1 MQTMPCPMSPLTL
14 LLTGD
19 VMTGRGIDQILPQP
33 VDPALHEP
41 WVHDARDY
49 VRLAEAAHGAVPRGV
64 ALAYPWG
71 EALAEIEA
79 RAPRWRIVNLETA
92 LTARGTRWPG
102 KGIHYRMAPAHLGLL
117 QAARID
123 ACVLANNHVLD
134 WGADG
139 LADTLQALR
148 GAGIAAVGAGEDETR
163 AWQPATWPLDPPEPA
178 SAGGPVHPAQIGNA
192 PPSPRLRLFACA
204 TRDSGVP
211 AAWAAGPGRP
221 GVALLP
227 RLDDAAAQHLAA
239 IARADRRPGD
249 VTVWSLHWG
258 DNWVAQVPAAQ
269 RRFARALIDLGA
281 ADLVHG
287 HSSHHP
293 LPLEL
298 HRGRLVLHGCGDL
311 INDYEGIAPG
321 PQPRRQGMGL
331 RGDLNGLYFAT
342 LAPDG
347 HLRAL
352 EVVPMQLRRLR
363 LQPADAAARADFAR
377 LLGGQLH
384 DTGRALRL
392 LNGLADPPAQDPV
405 DATGSVPRPG
415 APVLRSPRHQGAL
428 K

>member
-1 MQTMPCPMSPLTL
+1 
-14 LLTGD
+14 
-19 VMTGRGIDQILPQP
+19 MTGRGIDQILPQP

-41 WVHDARDY
+41 WVRDARDY
-49 VRLAEAAHGAVPRGV
+49 VRLAEAAHGAVPRGA
-64 ALAYPWG
+64 ALTYPWG
-71 EALAEIEA
+71 QALAEIEA

-92 LTARGTRWPG
+92 VTARGTPWPG
-102 KGIHYRMAPAHLGLL
+102 KGIHYRMAPAHVGLL

-134 WGADG
+134 WSPDG
-139 LADTLQALR
+139 LADTLLALR
-148 GAGIAAVGAGEDETR
+148 GAGIAAVGAGEDEAR
-163 AWQPATWPLDPPEPA
+163 AWQPATWPLEPPAAAPA
-178 SAGGPVHPAQIGNA
+178 SGRAHPAQTGKA
-192 PPSPRLRLFACA
+192 PPFPRLRLFACA

-239 IARADRRPGD
+239 IARADRRQGD
-249 VTVWSLHWG
+249 LTVWSFHWG
-258 DNWVAQVPAAQ
+258 DNWVAEVPAAQ
-269 RRFARALIDLGA
+269 RRFARELIDLGA

-298 HRGRLVLHGCGDL
+298 HRGRLILHGCGDL

-321 PQPRRQGMGL
+321 PGRRLDRAGL

-342 LAPDG
+342 LEPDG
-347 HLRAL
+347 RLRAL

-363 LQPADAAARADFAR
+363 LQAADAVARADFGR
-377 LLGGQLH
+377 LLGGALH
-384 DTGRALRL
+384 DTGRALRG
-392 LNGLADPPAQDPV
+392 LNGLAAPAAQDPA

-415 APVLRSPRHQGAL
+415 APVLRYPRHQGAL

>member
-1 MQTMPCPMSPLTL
+1 M
-14 LLTGD
+14 
-19 VMTGRGIDQILPQP
+19 
-33 VDPALHEP
+33 
-41 WVHDARDY
+41 
-49 VRLAEAAHGAVPRGV
+49 
-64 ALAYPWG
+64 
-71 EALAEIEA
+71 
-79 RAPRWRIVNLETA
+79 
-92 LTARGTRWPG
+92 
-102 KGIHYRMAPAHLGLL
+102 
-117 QAARID
+117 
-123 ACVLANNHVLD
+123 
-134 WGADG
+134 
-139 LADTLQALR
+139 
-148 GAGIAAVGAGEDETR
+148 
-163 AWQPATWPLDPPEPA
+163 
-178 SAGGPVHPAQIGNA
+178 
-192 PPSPRLRLFACA
+192 
-204 TRDSGVP
+204 
-211 AAWAAGPGRP
+211 
-221 GVALLP
+221 
-227 RLDDAAAQHLAA
+227 
-239 IARADRRPGD
+239 
-249 VTVWSLHWG
+249 WSFHWG

-321 PQPRRQGMGL
+321 PGRRLDRVGL

-347 HLRAL
+347 RLHAL

-363 LQPADAAARADFAR
+363 LQAADAAARADFAR
-377 LLGGQLH
+377 LLGGALN

-392 LNGLADPPAQDPV
+392 LNGPAAPAAQDPA